1 MNRKETGIE
10 SAILVALIG
19 TNIGCLNCLFF
30 SPVKKKKARKG
41 LLLAVDLYPPSQW
54 SGKHCQEQKVNALL
68 CAPLSNSALEFRD
81 EGEDLTAQN
90 AQLESFS
97 LSEHGI
103 LPPSTGESSICSAVS
118 SCWSP
123 CLLFSASFGQVTT
136 AGAIFHLL
144 WCITKNWPFRIHIV
158 FVFLLWCQL
167 WWMAKLAAV
176 VAELWLHVHPQ
187 VRRIMSVVTK
197 WM

>member
-1 MNRKETGIE
+1 MSYWPE
-10 SAILVALIG
+10 
-19 TNIGCLNCLFF
+19 
-30 SPVKKKKARKG
+30 KASFLLSTST
-41 LLLAVDLYPPSQW
+41 LLLSDLENTVKNKRLMLYFVLHFQTW
-54 SGKHCQEQKVNALL
+54 V
-68 CAPLSNSALEFRD
+68 LEFRD
-81 EGEDLTAQN
+81 EGEDLTAPN

-118 SCWSP
+118 P
-123 CLLFSASFGQVTT
+123 CLLFSASFGQVIT

-144 WCITKNWPFRIHIV
+144 WCTMKNWPFRIHIV

-176 VAELWLHVHPQ
+176 VAELWLHVNPQ
-187 VRRIMSVVTK
+187 VHGIMSVVNK
-197 WM
+197 GM